1 MKTAKRILAAVLA
14 LTMAVSCLGLT
25 AFAADGDITFGDV
38 GADGSSIVVLYT
50 NDVHGGISDNQA
62 LSGSSK
68 SLGYAGLA
76 AVKAQAEKT
85 AAGVTLVDIGDAIQ
99 GSVVTTESEGM
110 DVVNLMKEVGYDLLV
125 PGNHEFDYGM
135 DAFLDIVNNSGLTYL
150 CANFYEI
157 TDPDGTPALGGLVT
171 GKGYE
176 IKEYTV
182 GGNKVKIGFV
192 GIDTPES
199 ISKGTPSNFQTP
211 DGNYKYTFDGLEH
224 SPAAFYKT
232 VQDSVDAAR
241 GAGAEYIVVMGH
253 TGDQGVMPGWSS
265 YEIIANTT
273 GIDVFLDGHAHSVI
287 EGTNVQN
294 KSGQNVLLTSTGT
307 KLENIGCLK
316 LTVDGS
322 GKVSAAK
329 SYLINTLSDEEK
341 ASTAYTDMAAKVK
354 SVEQQYEYLVE
365 VIGRTD
371 NGLYIN
377 DPVTGARRIRNTDT
391 NMANFI
397 SDAYMWYSGSAQGA
411 KDGFVPADVA
421 FTYGGGVRADIDP
434 GDITYSNVLTVLPWK
449 SDMAE
454 IVATGQQ
461 ILDFLEMGARLE
473 PAECGGFV
481 HGSGLSYVIN
491 MNKQSKV
498 VTDGQGL
505 FQSVNGTYE
514 NGDYRVQDVMIGGEP
529 IDLDKEYTIVINNY
543 YYLRDGDGM
552 TMFKGCK
559 LITGKEN
566 TIIDI
571 DLVTAYLKE
580 ALGGV
585 VPEKYSNPYGQGR
598 ILLISS
604 ADIAQTD
611 PEAVRQAEL
620 TAKDSSMT
628 AANTAFF
635 TYKLKEGLFNYNSKY
650 LYQIALSELPASLS
664 GSTDGTFYVSLGD
677 GEAVAATVNG
687 GYLLFEA
694 ADTEGIAAVSFV
706 KQADA
711 SDAPQTGDRTLVPA
725 FAVCI
730 LLSAAS
736 LAVLKKKK
744 A

>member
-38 GADGSSIVVLYT
+38 GADGNSIVVLYT

-135 DAFLDIVNNSGLTYL
+135 DAFLDIVKNSGLTYL

-316 LTVDGS
+316 LTERFP
-322 GKVSAAK
+322 
-329 SYLINTLSDEEK
+329 LQNPTLSIPCL
-341 ASTAYTDMAAKVK
+341 M
-354 SVEQQYEYLVE
+354 
-365 VIGRTD
+365 
-371 NGLYIN
+371 
-377 DPVTGARRIRNTDT
+377 RRR
-391 NMANFI
+391 
-397 SDAYMWYSGSAQGA
+397 
-411 KDGFVPADVA
+411 PAPP
-421 FTYGGGVRADIDP
+421 TP
-434 GDITYSNVLTVLPWK
+434 TWLPK
-449 SDMAE
+449 
-454 IVATGQQ
+454 
-461 ILDFLEMGARLE
+461 
-473 PAECGGFV
+473 
-481 HGSGLSYVIN
+481 
-491 MNKQSKV
+491 SKV
-498 VTDGQGL
+498 LSSST
-505 FQSVNGTYE
+505 S
-514 NGDYRVQDVMIGGEP
+514 
-529 IDLDKEYTIVINNY
+529 
-543 YYLRDGDGM
+543 
-552 TMFKGCK
+552 
-559 LITGKEN
+559 
-566 TIIDI
+566 
-571 DLVTAYLKE
+571 
-580 ALGGV
+580 
-585 VPEKYSNPYGQGR
+585 
-598 ILLISS
+598 ILL
-604 ADIAQTD
+604 
-611 PEAVRQAEL
+611 R
-620 TAKDSSMT
+620 
-628 AANTAFF
+628 
-635 TYKLKEGLFNYNSKY
+635 
-650 LYQIALSELPASLS
+650 
-664 GSTDGTFYVSLGD
+664 
-677 GEAVAATVNG
+677 
-687 GYLLFEA
+687 
-694 ADTEGIAAVSFV
+694 
-706 KQADA
+706 
-711 SDAPQTGDRTLVPA
+711 
-725 FAVCI
+725 
-730 LLSAAS
+730 
-736 LAVLKKKK
+736 
-744 A
+744 